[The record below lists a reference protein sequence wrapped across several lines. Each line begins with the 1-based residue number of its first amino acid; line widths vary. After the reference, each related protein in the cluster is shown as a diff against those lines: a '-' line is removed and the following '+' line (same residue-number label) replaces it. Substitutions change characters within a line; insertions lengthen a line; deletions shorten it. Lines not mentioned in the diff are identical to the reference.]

1 MEPDSNFDAAAA
13 QDLSGFTAEQ
23 ARALSYVDPAVGLQ
37 DALAK
42 IMASAKKGW
51 TSQRLDGPGWRE
63 EGDNGTALRAS
74 LEAKGF
80 TVVFDEGGR
89 FTSVR
94 W

>member
-1 MEPDSNFDAAAA
+1 METESNFDAATA
-13 QDLSGFTAEQ
+13 QELSGFTAEQ
-23 ARALSYVDPAVGLQ
+23 ARALSYVDPAVGLR
-37 DALAK
+37 DALAL

-63 EGDNGTALRAS
+63 PGDNGNELRGL

-80 TVVFDEGGR
+80 TVVFDESGR